1 MQAKNSQQTNAFSST
16 AKQNLKSG
24 QEINEH
30 GLIWRKLS
38 NGKGSWRFD
47 FRIK

>member
-24 QEINEH
+24 QEINEY

-38 NGKGSWRFD
+38 NGKGAWRFE